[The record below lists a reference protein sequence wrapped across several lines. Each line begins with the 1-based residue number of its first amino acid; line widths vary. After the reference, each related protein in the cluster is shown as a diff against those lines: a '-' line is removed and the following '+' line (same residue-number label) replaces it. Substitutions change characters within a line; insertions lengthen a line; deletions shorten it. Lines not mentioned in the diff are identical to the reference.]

1 MIRSMTGFGSA
12 SREFPDG
19 TLTVELKSVNH
30 RHLNISFRLPP
41 GADAWEAEL
50 RARLGQRARRG
61 QVSFVVLAEAAPGS
75 GGEWRMDRERV
86 LASLET
92 LRALQEEYDLPGEI
106 DLSLVARTA
115 GDLLRQERMDQLG
128 WVDADM
134 LGSVVDDAVS
144 QLVGMRE
151 IEGRRLED
159 DLLASLDGVDDRLDD
174 VERLTPERLE
184 REHERLRRAVAE
196 LAGKIRLDEGRL
208 EQEIAVIADRWD
220 ISEELVRARAHVA
233 AFRELLASEA
243 AEPVGRRLSFLL
255 QEMNREINTVGS
267 KANDA
272 RISGH
277 VVEIKNGLERLR
289 EQVEN
294 VE

>member
-1 MIRSMTGFGSA
+1 
-12 SREFPDG
+12 
-19 TLTVELKSVNH
+19 
-30 RHLNISFRLPP
+30 
-41 GADAWEAEL
+41 
-50 RARLGQRARRG
+50 
-61 QVSFVVLAEAAPGS
+61 
-75 GGEWRMDRERV
+75 
-86 LASLET
+86 
-92 LRALQEEYDLPGEI
+92 
-106 DLSLVARTA
+106 
-115 GDLLRQERMDQLG
+115 
-128 WVDADM
+128 
-134 LGSVVDDAVS
+134 
-144 QLVGMRE
+144 MRE
-151 IEGRRLED
+151 IEGRRLGD
-159 DLLASLDGVDDRLDD
+159 DLLASLDGVDDRLGE

-196 LAGKIRLDEGRL
+196 LAGNVRLNEGRL
-208 EQEIAVIADRWD
+208 EQEMAIIADRWD
-220 ISEELVRARAHVA
+220 ISEELVRAGAHVA

-272 RISGH
+272 RISSH

>member
-41 GADAWEAEL
+41 GADAWESEL
-50 RARLGQRARRG
+50 RARLGRRVRRG
-61 QVSFVVLAEAAPGS
+61 QVSFVVLAAAAPGS
-75 GGEWRMDRERV
+75 GGEWRVERTRV

-106 DLSLVARTA
+106 DLSLVVRTA
-115 GDLLRQERMDQLG
+115 GDLLRQERMDELG

-151 IEGRRLED
+151 IEGRRLGD
-159 DLLASLDGVDDRLDD
+159 DLLASLDGVDDRLGE

-184 REHERLRRAVAE
+184 EMTKQGPLGGPAYPE
-196 LAGKIRLDEGRL
+196 D
-208 EQEIAVIADRWD
+208 IAHMAT
-220 ISEELVRARAHVA
+220 
-233 AFRELLASEA
+233 FLASD
-243 AEPVGRRLSFLL
+243 LS
-255 QEMNREINTVGS
+255 NHITGEIF
-267 KANDA
+267 
-272 RISGH
+272 
-277 VVEIKNGLERLR
+277 VVRG
-289 EQVEN
+289 VHTA
-294 VE
+294 

>member
-1 MIRSMTGFGSA
+1 
-12 SREFPDG
+12 
-19 TLTVELKSVNH
+19 
-30 RHLNISFRLPP
+30 
-41 GADAWEAEL
+41 
-50 RARLGQRARRG
+50 
-61 QVSFVVLAEAAPGS
+61 
-75 GGEWRMDRERV
+75 MDRERV

-151 IEGRRLED
+151 VEGRRLED
-159 DLLASLDGVDDRLDD
+159 DLLANLDGVDDRLDE

-233 AFRELLASEA
+233 AFRELLASDA

-272 RISGH
+272 RISSH